1 MDNPFN
7 RPEPMTLID
16 LETENLTGYAM
27 RSPSNFKTTIKNFG
41 FYTLL
46 VIIPLIVT
54 IITTSV
60 HIKQE
65 LKQIKIDFASEMKN
79 TSMTFKDEFSKLEQ
93 DLNEIKIFKNGSYYE
108 YYMNSSARNFFCS
121 SNQGE
126 NEFHRRSGCM

>member
-54 IITTSV
+54 IITTSA

-79 TSMTFKDEFSKLEQ
+79 TSMTFKDDFSKLEQ
-93 DLNEIKIFKNGSYYE
+93 DCLLRLHAKSDFQI
-108 YYMNSSARNFFCS
+108 
-121 SNQGE
+121 
-126 NEFHRRSGCM
+126 SGTQRLLS